1 MWASW
6 LGAAALAA
14 GVLVWSTPAHAERP
28 SWQLRFERER
38 PAILRAIEGVPG
50 PAGYEYETHYD
61 RRRMLLGSLG
71 LGIGTGIQLLAVS
84 SDGFEGGELIPCAGV
99 FLGDYG
105 KSRDDSGWVDT
116 SQFARAFLSIP
127 ICALFLGGAIEL
139 GRGLADPRPVW
150 VRRETK
156 RGSVRVS
163 GIITGQEARL
173 HAIGYF

>member
-1 MWASW
+1 MRATR
-6 LGAAALAA
+6 LGGLALAVGYWLYA
-14 GVLVWSTPAHAERP
+14 LPAHAEQP
-28 SWQLRFERER
+28 SWQARFERER

-61 RRRMLLGSLG
+61 RRRMVLGSLG
-71 LGIGTGIQLLAVS
+71 LGLGTGIQLLAVS
-84 SDGFEGGELIPCAGV
+84 SDGFEGAELVPCAGV
-99 FLGDYG
+99 FYGDYG
-105 KSRDDSGWVDT
+105 KSRDDSGWIDT
-116 SQFARAFLSIP
+116 SQFARAFLAIP

-150 VRRETK
+150 VRREAK

-163 GIITGQEARL
+163 GMITGQEARL